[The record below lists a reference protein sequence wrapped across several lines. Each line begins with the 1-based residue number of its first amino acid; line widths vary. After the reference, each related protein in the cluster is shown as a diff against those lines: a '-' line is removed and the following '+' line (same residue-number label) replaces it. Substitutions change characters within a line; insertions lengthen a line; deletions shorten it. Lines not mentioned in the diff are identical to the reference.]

1 MIKFKNKHRN
11 NLDELIDL
19 VYKILKDSYNEYNKK
34 EEMRQIQDSLK
45 TRLQNVNSYINT
57 KSLTKI
63 MDDFNKYYN
72 I

>member
-11 NLDELIDL
+11 NLDELINL
-19 VYKILKDSYNEYNKK
+19 VYKILKDSYNESKRK

-45 TRLQNVNSYINT
+45 SRLQNISPYMNTNSL
-57 KSLTKI
+57 SKI